1 MRISYPHVAST
12 LALVVALGTG
22 GAYAASLPKHSVGAP
37 QLKKNAVTSKAV
49 KNGSIALKDL
59 APVTMGGDLAGT
71 FPNATVRGVVRG
83 NRVTARM
90 ELPAGNPA
98 ATLLEVP
105 GIGGVLAIC
114 TRVAGSTGLNLYV
127 RNDTGT
133 PLSVVSSAVSQSPA
147 SSTAQSASINA
158 NVPGGVLAVEFA
170 PAAAASARVAHLA
183 TVAGPDFTLDAVAQT
198 GVGVGCQ
205 VQVAA
210 SSS

>member
-59 APVTMGGDLAGT
+59 APVAMGGDLVGT

-83 NRVTARM
+83 SRVTARV

-105 GIGGVLAIC
+105 GVGGVQAVC
-114 TRVAGSTGLNLYV
+114 TSVGGSTGLNLYV

-133 PLSVVSSAVSQSPA
+133 ALDVVTSYSSQSPA
-147 SSTAQSASINA
+147 GTTTKSASINA
-158 NVPGGVLAVEFA
+158 GASGVLAVEFT
-170 PAAAASARVAHLA
+170 PAAGSSARVAHLA

-198 GVGVGCQ
+198 GVGAGCR